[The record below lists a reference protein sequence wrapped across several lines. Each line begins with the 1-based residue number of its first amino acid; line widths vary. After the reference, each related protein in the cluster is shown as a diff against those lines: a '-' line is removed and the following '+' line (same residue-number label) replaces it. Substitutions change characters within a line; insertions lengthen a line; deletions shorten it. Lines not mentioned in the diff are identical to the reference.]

1 MEVCWVQW
9 WGVLEMAT
17 GYKLQVTSCNHE
29 TVMVHFRLYIVYE
42 VVPVYNIYMQNI
54 FWLCL
59 HLIKTHFDMV
69 HTCIQPHTTQ
79 TNKLLPS

>member
-42 VVPVYNIYMQNI
+42 VVPVYIIYI
-54 FWLCL
+54 C
-59 HLIKTHFDMV
+59 KTFFGCV
-69 HTCIQPHTTQ
+69 YI
-79 TNKLLPS
+79 

>member
-29 TVMVHFRLYIVYE
+29 TVMVHFRLYIVYTKY
-42 VVPVYNIYMQNI
+42 PGS
-54 FWLCL
+54 
-59 HLIKTHFDMV
+59 T
-69 HTCIQPHTTQ
+69 TCI
-79 TNKLLPS
+79 